1 MDASSL
7 LTVGKQLLTKF
18 NVVTT
23 LIAVE
28 LDGHQSND
36 RCLVQVPGKK
46 RDNCT
51 I

>member
-1 MDASSL
+1 MDTSSL

-28 LDGHQSND
+28 LDVELDGHQSND
-36 RCLVQVPGKK
+36 RCLVQV
-46 RDNCT
+46 
-51 I
+51 